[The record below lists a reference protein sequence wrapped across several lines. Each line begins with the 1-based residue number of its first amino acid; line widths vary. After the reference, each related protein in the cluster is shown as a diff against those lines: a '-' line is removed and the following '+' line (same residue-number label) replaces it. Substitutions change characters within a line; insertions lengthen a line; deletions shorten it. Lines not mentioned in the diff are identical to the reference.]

1 MAIWQWRQRFF
12 KVFIFEKIFYNI
24 CKDSKKPM
32 PPLPRCHPM
41 RMIKL
46 LLKRRKTR
54 RLKIKQQNQLIKQR
68 QGSLNGF
75 RIIQNYF

>member
-1 MAIWQWRQRFF
+1 M
-12 KVFIFEKIFYNI
+12 VEFEKT
-24 CKDSKKPM
+24 DATAATM
-32 PPLPRCHPM
+32 PPDE
-41 RMIKL
+41 ITKL
-46 LLKRRKTR
+46 LFKRRKIR